1 MNSCG
6 RQSARGEHVTR
17 EAHSFVVV
25 EADDVIGVR
34 YGGQV
39 VKAQGD
45 DFVVFRNPR
54 GEVGQEWFYFAQKRS

>member
-1 MNSCG
+1 MNSG
-6 RQSARGEHVTR
+6 SRQSTRGEHVTR

-34 YGGQV
+34 HGGQV

-54 GEVGQEWFYFAQKRS
+54 GEVGQEWFYFAQ